1 MPVSI
6 FSKVSF
12 KKLKEDLS
20 PDGESVSNT
29 EMRVFANDKTVTLSF
44 RERKSHNLSI
54 LSDIPNHFCDPT
66 YGQRESAAI
75 ASIPHTYPSSLH
87 GVSLKSF
94 HLTIIADNLQLEV
107 RDARGTYRTGPSS
120 VIVKGP
126 WGNMLIQLST
136 PVGKIASQ

>member
-29 EMRVFANDKTVTLSF
+29 EMRVFADDKIVTLSF

-54 LSDIPNHFCDPT
+54 LSDIPNHFCDLT
-66 YGQRESAAI
+66 YGQRESAA
-75 ASIPHTYPSSLH
+75 
-87 GVSLKSF
+87 
-94 HLTIIADNLQLEV
+94 
-107 RDARGTYRTGPSS
+107 
-120 VIVKGP
+120 
-126 WGNMLIQLST
+126 
-136 PVGKIASQ
+136 